1 MIHDPDNSVQA
12 RAIQWHLK
20 LRDADD
26 ATWEAFAAWL
36 AEDPSHARAYDEIER
51 LDQTLDTLLPGVEF
65 ERAGAPVLK
74 EGRASRWSWPRLGYY
89 GAALAAS
96 LAAIAVFAPRF
107 LTDRYDVVTG
117 PGQHLVVKLGT
128 TTEVSLN
135 GSTRVTL
142 DHRDARFAAVVS
154 GEALFRVRHDSAKP
168 FRVLVGENRIEDVGT
183 VFDVVRETA
192 GGREVGEVREAG
204 DIRVSVAE
212 GEVVYE
218 ARGQKVPLSAG
229 QSLMDATGLAG
240 LRLTATP
247 AAAVGAWQE
256 GHLVYS
262 GEPLSQVAADLARS
276 LGVSIGVAP
285 AIASRS
291 FSGAIVLQGTGA
303 AELHRLQ
310 PVLNVA
316 LEEGA
321 DGWTL
326 TPIDHGAR

>member
-20 LRDADD
+20 LRDADE

-36 AEDPSHARAYDEIER
+36 AQDASHARAYDEVER
-51 LDQTLDTLLPGVEF
+51 LDETLESLLPGVEF
-65 ERAGAPVLK
+65 QRAAAPTPNP
-74 EGRASRWSWPRLGYY
+74 RRTSRWRWPRVGYY

-96 LAAIAVFAPRF
+96 LAAIIVFAPRF
-107 LTDRYDVVTG
+107 LTDRYEVVTG
-117 PGQHLVVKLGT
+117 PGQHLSVMLDA

-135 GSTRVTL
+135 GATRVTL
-142 DHRDARFAAVVS
+142 DHRNVRFAAVLS

-183 VFDVVRETA
+183 VFDVVRET
-192 GGREVGEVREAG
+192 GE
-204 DIRVSVAE
+204 IRVSVAE
-212 GEVVYE
+212 GEVVYQ
-218 ARGQKVPLSAG
+218 ARGHEVPLSGG
-229 QSLMDATGLAG
+229 QGVLDATGSAG

-276 LGVSIGVAP
+276 LGVRIAVDP
-285 AIASRS
+285 AIARRS
-291 FSGAIVLQGTGA
+291 FSGAIVLSGTGTGA

-316 LEEGA
+316 LEENA

-326 TPIDHGAR
+326 TPIDHGVR